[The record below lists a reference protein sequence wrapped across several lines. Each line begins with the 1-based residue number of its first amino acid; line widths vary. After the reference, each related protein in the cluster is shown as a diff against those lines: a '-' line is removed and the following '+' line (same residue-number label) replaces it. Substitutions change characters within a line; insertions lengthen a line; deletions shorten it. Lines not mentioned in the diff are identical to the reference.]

1 MSETILDVCDLSVER
16 SGKVVIRDVCLHVTE
31 GDFVGIVGPNGSGKS
46 TLLLAILG
54 VLKPKSGTIHVYGKA
69 PNSKMIK
76 KNIGYVSQAA
86 ANLPKNIRI
95 TVREL
100 VMLGTINASNMFD
113 RVNRFR
119 NDKVDEAIRITG
131 LDSVKN
137 TEVGRLSGGQ
147 KQRAVIARALA
158 SEADFIILD
167 EPLDGI
173 DTDSKNSLLKLLD
186 NLCHHEGKT
195 ILMVSHDITAIR
207 QTAHRMVF
215 LEETIRFDGTV
226 KSFPGLDKLAD
237 LRGIEP
243 VH

>member
-46 TLLLAILG
+46 TLLLTILG
-54 VLKPKSGTIHVYGKA
+54 VLKPKSGTIQIYGKS
-69 PNSKMIK
+69 PNSMMTNK
-76 KNIGYVSQAA
+76 KIV
-86 ANLPKNIRI
+86 KI

-100 VMLGTINASNMFD
+100 VKLGTINRANMFD
-113 RVNRFR
+113 RLKSSS
-119 NDKVDEAIRITG
+119 NDRVDEAIRKTG
-131 LDSVKN
+131 LENVKH
-137 TEVGRLSGGQ
+137 TEIGRLSGGQ

-167 EPLDGI
+167 EPMVGI
-173 DTDSKNSLLKLLD
+173 DRDSKNSLLRLLD
-186 NLCHHEGKT
+186 NLCHEEGKT
-195 ILMVSHDITAIR
+195 ILMVSHDVTAMR
-207 QTAHRMVF
+207 QTAHRLVF
-215 LEETIRFDGTV
+215 LEETIRFDGPV
-226 KSFPGLDKLAD
+226 KSFPGMDKLAD